1 MDETLTYWTGVLYIG
16 HMSLPLLYLLGLLAV
31 SLVGSGNGQSDRSK
45 QADAA
50 TPKLTK
56 SQ

>member
-1 MDETLTYWTGVLYIG
+1 MDETLTYWTGVVYIG

-50 TPKLTK
+50 APKLTK